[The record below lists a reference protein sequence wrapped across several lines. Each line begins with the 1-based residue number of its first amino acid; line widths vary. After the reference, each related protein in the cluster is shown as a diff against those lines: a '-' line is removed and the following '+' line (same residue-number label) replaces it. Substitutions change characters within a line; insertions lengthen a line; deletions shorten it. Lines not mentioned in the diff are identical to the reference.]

1 MLSGRLSEADRS
13 CSATALMLLFH
24 ANVARERFRAQLEPR
39 EREHDL
45 DGMALLK
52 CISIPWLACLSRVAK
67 RCVRGNGA

>member
-24 ANVARERFRAQLEPR
+24 ANVAREGFRAQLEPR

-45 DGMALLK
+45 DGMALPSLVGL
-52 CISIPWLACLSRVAK
+52 PVASR
-67 RCVRGNGA
+67 